1 MSNKEYSTVF
11 LVDDPDEPWPT
22 VATFNYALAVA
33 IAGDER
39 WVSKIPLIGSV
50 DLAVKQGQVDV
61 KEGGDER
68 DS

>member
-11 LVDDPDEPWPT
+11 LVDDTDEPWPT

-39 WVSKIPLIGSV
+39 WVSEIPLIGSL
-50 DLAVKQGQVDV
+50 DLAVEQGKAGV
-61 KEGGDER
+61 KEGSDER